1 MEDRVKVSVKIFG
14 VEYVISGDSKRE
26 EILNIASFVD
36 GKMQEI
42 SDKAIG
48 ASLSQIAVLTSI
60 NTAEDLFKL
69 RESFN
74 QLEQE
79 NQRLTKDTMHYVKLW
94 DEAKNSFMQYKEDA
108 NSSVE
113 QVEEMRKKLVEKNI
127 EMQSSIKRQ
136 EDLQREYEKLSDKYN
151 DIQSQSR
158 LTKDSNE
165 SANQEIIDLAEK
177 CKEMENSFFDLQ
189 MENIQLKGEL
199 DRYKKIVD

>member
-1 MEDRVKVSVKIFG
+1 MEDRIRVNVKIFG
-14 VEYVISGDSKRE
+14 VDYVLSGDSKRE
-26 EILNIASFVD
+26 EILNIASYVD

-69 RESFN
+69 KESYTD
-74 QLEQE
+74 LEQE

-113 QVEEMRKKLVEKNI
+113 QVEEMRNKLEEKNI
-127 EMQSSIKRQ
+127 EMQGALRRQ
-136 EDLQREYEKLSDKYN
+136 EEMQADFDELSEKYN
-151 DIQSQSR
+151 EILSQTR

-165 SANQEIIDLAEK
+165 SATQEIIDLAEK

>member
-1 MEDRVKVSVKIFG
+1 MEDHVRVSVKIFG
-14 VEYVISGDSKRE
+14 VDYVLSGDSKRE
-26 EILNIASFVD
+26 EILNIASYVD

-42 SDKAIG
+42 SDKAVG

-69 RESFN
+69 RESYN

-79 NQRLTKDTMHYVKLW
+79 NQRLAKDTMHYVKLW

-113 QVEEMRKKLVEKNI
+113 QVVEMRNKLEEKNI
-127 EMQSSIKRQ
+127 EMQSVIKRQ
-136 EDLQREYEKLSDKYN
+136 EEMQMEFDDLSNKYN
-151 DIQSQSR
+151 EILSQTR

-165 SANQEIIDLAEK
+165 TATQEIIDLAEK

>member
-1 MEDRVKVSVKIFG
+1 MEDRIRVNVKIFG
-14 VEYVISGDSKRE
+14 VDYVLSGDSKRE
-26 EILNIASFVD
+26 EILNIASYVD

-69 RESFN
+69 KESYTD
-74 QLEQE
+74 LEQE

-113 QVEEMRKKLVEKNI
+113 QVEEMRNKLEEKNI
-127 EMQSSIKRQ
+127 EMQSALRRQ
-136 EDLQREYEKLSDKYN
+136 EEMQAEFDELSEKYN
-151 DIQSQSR
+151 EILSQTR

-165 SANQEIIDLAEK
+165 SATQEIIDLAEK

>member
-1 MEDRVKVSVKIFG
+1 MEDRIRVNVKIFG
-14 VEYVISGDSKRE
+14 VDYVLSGDSKRE
-26 EILNIASFVD
+26 EILNIASYVD

-69 RESFN
+69 KESYTD
-74 QLEQE
+74 LEQE

-113 QVEEMRKKLVEKNI
+113 QVEEMRNKLEEKNI
-127 EMQSSIKRQ
+127 EMQGALRRQ
-136 EDLQREYEKLSDKYN
+136 EEMQAEFDELSEKYN
-151 DIQSQSR
+151 EILSQTR

-165 SANQEIIDLAEK
+165 SATQEIIDLAEK

>member
-1 MEDRVKVSVKIFG
+1 MEDRIRVNVKIFG
-14 VEYVISGDSKRE
+14 VDYVLSGDSKRE
-26 EILNIASFVD
+26 EILNIASYVD

-69 RESFN
+69 KESYTD
-74 QLEQE
+74 LEQE

-113 QVEEMRKKLVEKNI
+113 QVEEMRNKLEEKNI
-127 EMQSSIKRQ
+127 EMQSALRRQ
-136 EDLQREYEKLSDKYN
+136 EEMQADFDELSEKYN
-151 DIQSQSR
+151 EILSQTR

-165 SANQEIIDLAEK
+165 SATQEIIDLAEK